1 MPTTGATRRSTPP
14 ARRRI
19 ARRVVVDDMSS
30 AIADDIPTGS
40 GPCAPELSSAPS
52 LATVTRLLHRL
63 GSWCAAHPLVVVA
76 LWVSFAL
83 ASSVLAAT
91 MGGRFSQGQT
101 VPGTEV
107 YAADQRLAAHFPAAS
122 DTSAVVV
129 LHGPDR
135 TTVHAAVEKATGTV
149 SRLPHVVPSSV
160 RQSAVTDDGRTAL
173 LQVRY
178 DAPRFTLHPRD
189 LHRLQ
194 AIARAAAPGVEG
206 EVSGDLFYQLNVP
219 SNGLA
224 EKVGIGLAV
233 VVLLIAFGSVI
244 AALMPVAT
252 AALGIATGLALVHLL
267 ANWYAVNDSAPALAT
282 MLGLGAG
289 IDYALFIVTRHREG
303 MRAGVEPR
311 AAAAGATASAGS
323 SVVWAGV
330 TVVAAICG
338 LAFGGIPVVTS
349 LGLASA
355 VVVAVTVLSALTMLP
370 ALLSLTGAH
379 IDRLHVPLPHLRHER
394 VGDPGATPRGVE
406 ARWGWARWA
415 RTIERR
421 PVRYVLGCTALMVLL
436 ALPVSGMRLGM
447 PDSSSAPAGSDAR
460 RAFTLIDRAFGPGA
474 DAPLQVVVEMTP
486 GRSSP
491 DLGRTVRAAV
501 VTDPDVQAVG
511 PLLTSP
517 DRTTAVMTVTPRSGP
532 QSAATAELVPR
543 LRHELLPPVERATG
557 VRALVTGLP
566 AGRYDVGQRVLDR
579 MPLFVGAVLTLSFL
593 LLMLVFRS
601 VLVPLKAVLLNI
613 LSIAGALGVVVAV
626 FTWGWLRQLVGVSET
641 VPLVDV
647 VPMIMFAIVFG
658 LSMDYEVFLLA
669 RVREEWVAGGDA
681 RGSVVRGLTSTA
693 RVISA
698 AAAIMV
704 SVFLAFT
711 LSDDVIVKMVGLG
724 LAVAVLL
731 DATVIR
737 LALVPATMSL
747 LGDLNW
753 WLPRWLDRLLPHV
766 DVDAAVP
773 VTPEEPVAGPADVE
787 SQVTEAPMPRPTR

>member
-1 MPTTGATRRSTPP
+1 MWGRCDQVPTATTMPITGATRSRTPP

-19 ARRVVVDDMSS
+19 ARRVVVVDDVGS
-30 AIADDIPTGS
+30 AIADDIPQGS
-40 GPCAPELSSAPS
+40 GPCSHELRRGPS

-107 YAADQRLAAHFPAAS
+107 YAADQRLAAHLPAAS

-129 LHGPDR
+129 LHAPDR
-135 TTVHAAVEKATGTV
+135 TTVHAAVEKVAGHV
-149 SRLPHVVPSSV
+149 RRLPHVVASSV

-219 SNGLA
+219 SNGLG

-252 AALGIATGLALVHLL
+252 AALGIVTGLALVHLL

-303 MRAGVEPR
+303 MRAGVDPR
-311 AAAAGATASAGS
+311 TAAADATASAGS
-323 SVVWAGV
+323 SVVWAGA

-355 VVVAVTVLSALTMLP
+355 VVVAVSVLSALTMLP
-370 ALLSLTGAH
+370 ALLSLTDRH
-379 IDRLHVPLPHLRHER
+379 IDRLHIPMPHLRHER
-394 VGDPGATPRGVE
+394 EDNSRGIAGGAD
-406 ARWGWARWA
+406 ASWSWGRWA
-415 RTIERR
+415 RVIERR

-436 ALPVSGMRLGM
+436 ALPVAGMRLGM
-447 PDSSSAPAGSDAR
+447 PDSSSAPPGSDAK

-474 DAPLQVVVEMTP
+474 DAPLQIVLAMP
-486 GRSSP
+486 AGRPSP
-491 DLGRTVRAAV
+491 DVERALRDAV
-501 VTDPDVQAVG
+501 TKDPEVQAAG
-511 PLLTSP
+511 ALLTSP
-517 DRTTAVMTVTPRSGP
+517 DGTTAV
-532 QSAATAELVPR
+532 
-543 LRHELLPPVERATG
+543 
-557 VRALVTGLP
+557 
-566 AGRYDVGQRVLDR
+566 
-579 MPLFVGAVLTLSFL
+579 
-593 LLMLVFRS
+593 
-601 VLVPLKAVLLNI
+601 
-613 LSIAGALGVVVAV
+613 
-626 FTWGWLRQLVGVSET
+626 
-641 VPLVDV
+641 
-647 VPMIMFAIVFG
+647 
-658 LSMDYEVFLLA
+658 
-669 RVREEWVAGGDA
+669 
-681 RGSVVRGLTSTA
+681 
-693 RVISA
+693 
-698 AAAIMV
+698 
-704 SVFLAFT
+704 
-711 LSDDVIVKMVGLG
+711 
-724 LAVAVLL
+724 
-731 DATVIR
+731 
-737 LALVPATMSL
+737 
-747 LGDLNW
+747 
-753 WLPRWLDRLLPHV
+753 
-766 DVDAAVP
+766 
-773 VTPEEPVAGPADVE
+773 
-787 SQVTEAPMPRPTR
+787 

>member
-1 MPTTGATRRSTPP
+1 M
-14 ARRRI
+14 
-19 ARRVVVDDMSS
+19 
-30 AIADDIPTGS
+30 
-40 GPCAPELSSAPS
+40 
-52 LATVTRLLHRL
+52 TRLLHRL
-63 GSWCAAHPLVVVA
+63 GGWCAAHPLVVVA
-76 LWVSFAL
+76 SWLLVAI
-83 ASSVLAAT
+83 ATTALAAT
-91 MGGRFSQGQT
+91 VGGRFSQGST

-107 YAADQRLAAHFPAAS
+107 YVADQRLAAHFPAAS
-122 DTSAVVV
+122 DTTAVVV
-129 LHGPDR
+129 LHGADR
-135 TTVHAAVEKATGTV
+135 AAVRDAVARVVEGV
-149 SRLPHVVPSSV
+149 RRLPRVVPSEV
-160 RQSAVTDDGRTAL
+160 RESAITPDGRTAL
-173 LQVRY
+173 VQVRY
-178 DAPRFTLHPRD
+178 DAPRFTLHPAD

-194 AIARAAAPGVEG
+194 AVARSSAPDVQG

-252 AALGIATGLALVHLL
+252 AALGIVTGLALVHLL

-289 IDYALFIVTRHREG
+289 IDYALFIVTRHREA
-303 MRAGVEPR
+303 MRAGEPPR
-311 AAAAGATASAGS
+311 AAAAAATSSAGS

-355 VVVAVTVLSALTMLP
+355 VVVAVSVLSALTMLP
-370 ALLSLTGAH
+370 ALLALTGHH
-379 IDRLHVPLPHLRHER
+379 IDRLHIPMPHLRHER
-394 VGDPGATPRGVE
+394 VGHARADVDGAPDQ
-406 ARWGWARWA
+406 WGWARWA
-415 RTIERR
+415 RAIERR
-421 PVRYVLGCTALMVLL
+421 PLRYALGCTALLVLL
-436 ALPVSGMRLGM
+436 AIPVSGMRLGM
-447 PDSSSAPAGSDAR
+447 PDSSSAPSGSDAK
-460 RAFTLIDRAFGPGA
+460 RAFTLIGNAFGPGA
-474 DAPLQVVVEMTP
+474 DAPLQVVVDLA
-486 GRSSP
+486 GQSP
-491 DLGRTVRAAV
+491 AAVEEPLRAAV
-501 VTDPDVQAVG
+501 VDDPDVQNAG

-517 DRTTAVMTVTPRSGP
+517 DRTTATMTVTPRSGP
-532 QSAATAELVPR
+532 QSAATADLVPR
-543 LRHELLPPVERATG
+543 LRHQVLPPVEHATG

-579 MPLFVGAVLTLSFL
+579 LPLFVGAVLALSFL
-593 LLMLVFRS
+593 LLLFVFRS

-613 LSIAGALGVVVAV
+613 LSIAAALGVVVAV

-669 RVREEWVAGGDA
+669 RVREEWVADGDA

-693 RVISA
+693 RVITA

-711 LSDDVIVKMVGLG
+711 LSHDVIVKMVGLG
-724 LAVAVLL
+724 LAVAVFL

-773 VTPEEPVAGPADVE
+773 VTPEPIVIRPPDAG
-787 SQVTEAPMPRPTR
+787 SQVTDAPMARPTR